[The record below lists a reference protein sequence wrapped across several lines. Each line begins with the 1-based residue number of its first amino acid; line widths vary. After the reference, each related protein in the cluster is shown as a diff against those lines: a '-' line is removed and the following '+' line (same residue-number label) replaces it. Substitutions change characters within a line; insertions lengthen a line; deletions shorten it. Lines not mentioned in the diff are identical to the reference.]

1 MLAGRIISGLA
12 FQAMGP
18 YNEDIDIII
27 GGKRDCRTGPR
38 KGWYVDMSGA
48 KKRPPMEPITVRF
61 SPKAM
66 QALGQIADDNCLSK
80 AQVVRLA
87 TDGKLYQYL
96 RDIRIISPADAD
108 AIREEIRELF
118 NATRR
123 VEYELHK
130 MGVNLNQVARALNIM
145 VKNGQPWPR
154 EAAEIS
160 LTPEHIMGILL
171 RYEQASE
178 KAGEALCHILA

>member
-1 MLAGRIISGLA
+1 MVRRYERSKEA
-12 FQAMGP
+12 
-18 YNEDIDIII
+18 
-27 GGKRDCRTGPR
+27 
-38 KGWYVDMSGA
+38 
-48 KKRPPMEPITVRF
+48 PMEPITVRF

-96 RDIRIISPADAD
+96 RDIRIISPTDAD

-118 NATRR
+118 NETRR

>member
-1 MLAGRIISGLA
+1 MGKTAPELLPNFWRAYGVQKRSRCGPVAGPEVATLAPEVLSVFFGEILLAGRIISGLA

-66 QALGQIADDNCLSK
+66 QALGQIADDN
-80 AQVVRLA
+80 
-87 TDGKLYQYL
+87 
-96 RDIRIISPADAD
+96 
-108 AIREEIRELF
+108 
-118 NATRR
+118 
-123 VEYELHK
+123 
-130 MGVNLNQVARALNIM
+130 
-145 VKNGQPWPR
+145 
-154 EAAEIS
+154 
-160 LTPEHIMGILL
+160 
-171 RYEQASE
+171 
-178 KAGEALCHILA
+178 